1 MQIRALVPLLLLS
14 AVACAED
21 SLPIYVYPCP
31 EVAKASVID
40 GRLDDPAW
48 QQAPLVSGFAF
59 FGKPEVLAPVQTSV
73 RVVYDADALV
83 LGVRCEEPSMDLV
96 TQVSHPRDEHA
107 IFSTEALE
115 IFVDP
120 EHSNSRYYQFA
131 VNAAGSLYD
140 SRREDPTWNS
150 EATTATFLGPDFW
163 SLELSIPW
171 KSLEVQPRAGA
182 VVGFNVC
189 RDRHIGEQRQWTMWA
204 HVTGGFHDPVRF
216 GHLVLSGTPE
226 IIGGLGEE
234 LRKGDRHGAIV
245 VFSAEGFAQTTYR
258 ELAAQSIAGLE
269 RLVADLGAEADR
281 ERDAATAAEI
291 RRRLADHADGL
302 AALKREAAGTLDAA
316 TWTALDLRI
325 QSTTRE
331 LGQLLW
337 EARLSALLSAI

>member
-1 MQIRALVPLLLLS
+1 MPIRALVLLLVVS
-14 AVACAED
+14 AMGYADD

-31 EVAKASVID
+31 RVAAAPVLD

-48 QQAPLVSGFAF
+48 AQAPLVSGFVLY
-59 FGKPEVLAPVQTSV
+59 GKPEVLAPVQTSV
-73 RVVYDADALV
+73 RVVYSDEALV
-83 LGVRCEEPSMDLV
+83 FGVRCEEPAMDRV

-107 IFSTEALE
+107 IFRTEAIE

-120 EHSNSRYYQFA
+120 EHSHSRYYQFA

-140 SRREDPTWNS
+140 SLRTDPVWNS
-150 EATTATFLGPDFW
+150 EATAAAFLGPDFW

-171 KSLEVQPRAGA
+171 QSLQVQPRPGA

-204 HVTGGFHDPVRF
+204 HVTEGFHDPVRF

-269 RLVADLGAEADR
+269 RLLADLGAEADR
-281 ERDAATAAEI
+281 EQDAATAAEI
-291 RRRLADHADGL
+291 RRRVAQHAAEL
-302 AALKREAAGTLDAA
+302 AALKRDAAGPLDAL
-316 TWTALDLRI
+316 TWTALDLRM
-325 QSTTRE
+325 QSTMRE